1 MTDLVDYLAQI
12 TGQTPPLGTLG
23 PADVGR
29 VPLFLR
35 SLYDLLET
43 RLFDRRF
50 VLAAEHD
57 EPEHAT
63 PAEYARHVTQLRE
76 ALGTNV
82 ALVLSH
88 VPTFVRNRLV
98 QADVPFI
105 VPGYQMFLP
114 LLIIDLRERGARPH
128 RDRQT
133 LSAAA
138 QLVLL
143 VHLQRHTVE
152 GRSLR
157 ELADALGYS
166 AMTLT
171 NVGAELRAAGLA
183 ALEPHGRAR
192 RLVFAG
198 KGHELWQRAL
208 PLLDSPV
215 RTRRWVR
222 WTGTGH
228 GDGVAAG
235 VTALARCTN
244 LNDDP
249 IPTFALEQRDY
260 KAKLGEGTIEECPVR
275 DDASAGVELWTY
287 DPRKVADDGSV
298 DRLSL
303 FLTLRESADER
314 VQQALTT
321 MLVSVSW

>member
-1 MTDLVDYLAQI
+1 MTDLVDYLAQV
-12 TGQTPPLGTLG
+12 TGQSPSMGTLD
-23 PADVGR
+23 PADAGR

-50 VLAAEHD
+50 VLAKEHD

-63 PAEYARHVTQLRE
+63 PAEYARHVAQLRE
-76 ALGTNV
+76 ALGTNA

-88 VPTFVRNRLV
+88 VPAFVRNRLV
-98 QADVPFI
+98 QAGVPFI
-105 VPGYQMFLP
+105 VPGYQTFLP
-114 LLIIDLRERGARPH
+114 LLIVDLRERGARPH
-128 RDRQT
+128 RDRQS

-143 VHLQRHTVE
+143 VHLQKHTIE

-183 ALEPHGRAR
+183 EVVPHGRTR
-192 RLVFAG
+192 RLVFTVQ
-198 KGHELWQRAL
+198 GHELWQRAL
-208 PLLDSPV
+208 PLLESPV
-215 RTRRWVR
+215 RARRWVR
-222 WTGTGH
+222 WTGNGH
-228 GDGVAAG
+228 EEGVPAG
-235 VTALARCTN
+235 VTALARRSN

-260 KAKLGEGTIEECPVR
+260 KARVGEGALEECPVR
-275 DDASAGVELWTY
+275 DDAMATIELWAY
-287 DPRKVADDGSV
+287 EPRKVEDDGAV

-303 FLTLRESADER
+303 FLALRESTDER
-314 VQQALTT
+314 VQQALAT
-321 MLVSVSW
+321 MLEGVSW